1 MDIEEGGRQTAALLE
16 RLVTDPS
23 APARDVVLQPVKIV
37 NRMSTAAFATQDQ
50 QILRAILFIHRN
62 VRKKISVADVTA
74 EAALS
79 RRLLERRFKD
89 VTGKTLYEYITELKL
104 KDFAE
109 QLVETDEQVMTIAL
123 SMGENDTK
131 SISPRDSTCRR
142 RARNPSLSMQT
153 MRSSPRSRSSS
164 STGPPSPRTCSTWF
178 PG

>member
-1 MDIEEGGRQTAALLE
+1 M
-16 RLVTDPS
+16 
-23 APARDVVLQPVKIV
+23 
-37 NRMSTAAFATQDQ
+37 
-50 QILRAILFIHRN
+50 
-62 VRKKISVADVTA
+62 ADVTA

-131 SISPRDSTCRR
+131 SISRR
-142 RARNPSLSMQT
+142 FKQLYGCTPVEWRENKRKKQS
-153 MRSSPRSRSSS
+153 
-164 STGPPSPRTCSTWF
+164 
-178 PG
+178 